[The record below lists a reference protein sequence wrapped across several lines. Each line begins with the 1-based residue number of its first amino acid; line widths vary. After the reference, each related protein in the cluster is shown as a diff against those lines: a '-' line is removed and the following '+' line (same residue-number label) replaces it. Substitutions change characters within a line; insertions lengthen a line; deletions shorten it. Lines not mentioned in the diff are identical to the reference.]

1 MNETGLVEYLAN
13 ITYYMQT
20 YFPNVTV
27 FPILGNHDTYP
38 SFQVTL
44 HPIVFATKIYG
55 VKMYDYEYWLYED
68 AANIWSSFLADDMKE
83 TFISGGFYT
92 TLLTTG
98 LRIIALNTVL
108 YCNSNNQVDPETNTG
123 L

>member
-1 MNETGLVEYLAN
+1 
-13 ITYYMQT
+13 
-20 YFPNVTV
+20 
-27 FPILGNHDTYP
+27 
-38 SFQVTL
+38 
-44 HPIVFATKIYG
+44 
-55 VKMYDYEYWLYED
+55 MYDYEYWLYED